1 MTYEEWLSAVQQ
13 LHQLRSQIKEL
24 TLQEKALAGEVL
36 EFIHDLD
43 DTAQL
48 VAAGDHTVSLS
59 RGTATY
65 INVDI
70 LKGNLPAEVF
80 DRITKK
86 SVDRSAFQ
94 IAVDEGHI
102 PAWLHTQAV
111 TQGPRTPV
119 MTIKT
124 TKKEATHE

>member
-1 MTYEEWLSAVQQ
+1 MTYEEWLSAVQR

-24 TLQEKALAGEVL
+24 TSQEKALANDVL
-36 EFIHDLD
+36 GFIHDLD
-43 DTAQL
+43 DTAQC
-48 VAAGDHTVSLS
+48 VTAGDHTVSLS
-59 RGTATY
+59 RVTATY

-70 LKGNLPAEVF
+70 LKRNLPAEVF

-86 SVDRSAFQ
+86 TVNRSAFQ

-111 TQGPRTPV
+111 TSGPRTPT
-119 MTIKT
+119 MTIT
-124 TKKEATHE
+124 PTKKEATHE